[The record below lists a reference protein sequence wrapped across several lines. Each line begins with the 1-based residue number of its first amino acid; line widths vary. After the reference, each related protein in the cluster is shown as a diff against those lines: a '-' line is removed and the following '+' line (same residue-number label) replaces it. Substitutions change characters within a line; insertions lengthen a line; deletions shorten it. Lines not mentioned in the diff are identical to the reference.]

1 MLRFRPRFICER
13 KVSRRSPCRDESGRD
28 FLLHTAK
35 SGAPNLRSGEDRPN
49 IAQGVRPHPNPPP
62 EGEGIILRWLHRYPA
77 LSGSPV
83 LLRLAGGAIPLFA
96 AGIVLVIIAA
106 ALGPYTIP
114 FSHTADILLEQLGIG
129 QAAVPGTEEAI
140 VASVRLPRIA
150 LALVV
155 GAALGVAGAV
165 MQGLFRNPMADP
177 GIIGVSTGGALGA
190 VVAIATGA
198 QAAFALA
205 LPAMSFAG
213 ATGALVLV
221 FRRGLRWRAV
231 LHVGPAAVGRG
242 GERLHRGHHL
252 RHHPVHTRTWKR
264 SGICS
269 SGWAGGLDA
278 SRWSDVRLSLPF
290 VLFGVA
296 VAVFMARDLNL
307 LMVSDDEAR
316 ALGVRV
322 NLTRNSLLLAASLI
336 TGAAVAFSGTIAFVG
351 LIVPHALRLVTGAD
365 HRVLVPLSALGG
377 GVFMLAAD
385 TRGPAGHIPGRGQRG
400 NHHCPGGRPLLP
412 DAAGPQQGAG
422 FDAVNP
428 ELTWMDRMNRI
439 GLVFNCV
446 SSILIQTMRI
456 NEK

>member
-1 MLRFRPRFICER
+1 MLRLTER
-13 KVSRRSPCRDESGRD
+13 QVSRCSPCRNEGGGD

-35 SGAPNLRSGEDRPN
+35 SGAPNLRSGE
-49 IAQGVRPHPNPPP
+49 VRPITDRLSVRLYL
-62 EGEGIILRWLHRYPA
+62 GWLRRYPA

-83 LLRLAGGAIPLFA
+83 LLRLAGGAIPLFV

-114 FSHTADILLEQLGIG
+114 FSHTADILLEQLGVG
-129 QAAVPGTEEAI
+129 QAAAPDTEQAI
-140 VASVRLPRIA
+140 VASIRLPRIA
-150 LALVV
+150 LALTV

-190 VVAIATGA
+190 VIAIATGA

-221 FRRGLRWRAV
+221 FAV
-231 LHVGPAAVGRG
+231 ASVGGRFSMSALLLSGVAVSAFIAAIISAIILFTENLEAQRDM
-242 GERLHRGHHL
+242 LFWL
-252 RHHPVHTRTWKR
+252 
-264 SGICS
+264 
-269 SGWAGGLDA
+269 AGGLDA

-316 ALGVRV
+316 SLGVRV
-322 NLTRNSLLLAASLI
+322 GLTRNSLLLAASLI
-336 TGAAVAFSGTIAFVG
+336 TGTAVAFSGTIAFVG

-385 TRGPAGHIPGRGQRG
+385 TLARLVISPAEVSVGIITALVGAPFFLM
-400 NHHCPGGRPLLP
+400 LL
-412 DAAGPQQGAG
+412 ARNKARASM
-422 FDAVNP
+422 
-428 ELTWMDRMNRI
+428 L
-439 GLVFNCV
+439 
-446 SSILIQTMRI
+446 
-456 NEK
+456 